1 LSAWFRL
8 KIADLPFNELARRLR
23 DGTLLLDLH
32 PFVVRIRAPQAAVAT
47 ALGKL
52 YAHFPVQE
60 ADAFADFHI
69 ALRPG
74 RGLRRWIRPQV
85 SFEFDGKQAFKPLPE
100 DQAYPMFEWGL
111 NWCIAAHAHQFL
123 ILHAAVIERGGRA
136 IIMPAPPGSG
146 KSTLCAGL
154 VSRGWRL
161 LSDELALVHMETG
174 LVHGMARPI
183 NLKNRSIE
191 VIRRFQPGAAMS
203 DPVNDT
209 VKGTVALLGPPA
221 ESVSRVQEAA
231 LPAHIVFPRYLAD
244 APAAFV
250 PADKTHSAM
259 RVADEAFNYGIHGRR
274 GFEAL
279 TALIDRCTCH
289 EFAYGSLEEAIEAFE
304 QLPGIPQ

>member
-1 LSAWFRL
+1 MFAWFRL
-8 KIADLPFNELARRLR
+8 KIAELPPKELASRLR
-23 DGTLLLDLH
+23 AGTLLLDLH
-32 PFVVRIRAPQAAVAT
+32 PFVVRIRAPQVAVAT
-47 ALGKL
+47 ALATM
-52 YAHFPVQE
+52 YAHFPVRD
-60 ADAFADFHI
+60 ADGFADFHI

-85 SFEFDGKQAFKPLPE
+85 SFEFDGKPAFKPLPE
-100 DQAYPMFEWGL
+100 NQAYPMFEWGL

-123 ILHAAVIERGGRA
+123 ILHAAVIERAGQA

-161 LSDELALVHMETG
+161 LSDELALLHMESG

-191 VIRRFQPGAAMS
+191 VMRQFQPDAAMS
-203 DPVNDT
+203 TPVSDT
-209 VKGTVALLGPPA
+209 VKGTVALLRPP
-221 ESVSRVQEAA
+221 ETSVSRVRETA
-231 LPAHIVFPRYLAD
+231 LPAHIVFPRYLVD
-244 APAAFV
+244 APASFV
-250 PADKTHSAM
+250 PLDKARSAM

-279 TALIDRCTCH
+279 TALLDRCACH
-289 EFAYGSLEEAIEAFE
+289 EFSYGRLEEAIEAFDRLLE
-304 QLPGIPQ
+304 PAK